1 MLKSNIKVG
10 NKSGLHARMI
20 TSFVKKVSRYKSQ
33 IFISKG
39 SAKIN
44 AKSIMG
50 LCSIGISEGDILEI
64 EISGVDEEAAMEEII
79 KYIKEIGKN
88 R

>member
-1 MLKSNIKVG
+1 MLKKNIIVG
-10 NKSGLHARMI
+10 NKEGLHARMI
-20 TSFVKKVSRYKSQ
+20 TSFVKKVSIYKSQ

-50 LCSIGISEGDILEI
+50 LCSIGISEGDMLEI
-64 EISGVDEEAAMEEII
+64 EVSGVDEKEAMEEII
-79 KYIKEIGKN
+79 KYLN
-88 R
+88 

>member
-1 MLKSNIKVG
+1 MLKENIIVE
-10 NKSGLHARMI
+10 NKEGLHARMI
-20 TSFVKKVSRYKSQ
+20 TSFVKKVSLYNSQ

-50 LCSIGISEGDILEI
+50 LCSIGIREGDMLEI
-64 EISGVDEEAAMEEII
+64 EVSGVDEKEAMEEII
-79 KYIKEIGKN
+79 KYLN
-88 R
+88 